1 MGISKTHELC
11 GTCDSYTNRRLI
23 WNIITKVW
31 KIIFLS
37 KLVICRFHVNLPGC
51 TFFFAFFGWNCA
63 WIQGF
68 LERLSQTTCH

>member
-51 TFFFAFFGWNCA
+51 TFFFAFFVGTVR
-63 WIQGF
+63 GF
-68 LERLSQTTCH
+68 KGSLKD